1 PSQFLSFWMPVTFRA
16 RAGTESELP
25 ELLLELEPE
34 LPLEPA
40 PELLPELPLLEPEL
54 DPELA
59 ELPFEPPAV
68 TALEARSVFAPPHPA
83 RKTGTDKRVKF
94 TTAKRK
100 TFFLKILMVLPGLA
114 VLLPWQT
121 GID

>member
-1 PSQFLSFWMPVTFRA
+1 MPDTFRA
-16 RAGTESELP
+16 RAGTASELPELLLELDPEPLLEP

-34 LPLEPA
+34 L
-40 PELLPELPLLEPEL
+40 LPELPLLPEPEL

-59 ELPFEPPAV
+59 ELPFEPPAG

-114 VLLPWQT
+114 VLPPWQT